1 MTKTLTAMLAG
12 TLARQ
17 GRIALDAPVGLKQWQ
32 GSKKAKITWRQLLNM
47 APGLEWYEGYGG
59 SSDVTEML
67 FSRADQGAWAAA
79 QPLTSTPGTVFTYST
94 GFSNIAMLRLR
105 ELLGGSHQAIYDHY
119 QKQLFAPL
127 GMRGAVIEPDAS
139 GTPVGGARGLLR
151 PVDWLR
157 LGELL
162 AQGGSWQEVELLSP
176 DWVSFMT
183 AASPASAEYGGSLW
197 RVSTPR
203 LSADLRARLPADTVF
218 FAGHLGQYLV
228 VVPSERIVVLRMGV
242 SLNATMASDSARDD
256 TFELVAALVQ
266 AR

>member
-1 MTKTLTAMLAG
+1 
-12 TLARQ
+12 
-17 GRIALDAPVGLKQWQ
+17 
-32 GSKKAKITWRQLLNM
+32 
-47 APGLEWYEGYGG
+47 
-59 SSDVTEML
+59 
-67 FSRADQGAWAAA
+67 
-79 QPLTSTPGTVFTYST
+79 
-94 GFSNIAMLRLR
+94 
-105 ELLGGSHQAIYDHY
+105 
-119 QKQLFAPL
+119 
-127 GMRGAVIEPDAS
+127 MRGAVIEPDAS

-151 PVDWLR
+151 PVDWRR

-162 AQGGSWQEVELLSP
+162 APGGSWQEVELLSP

-203 LSADLRARLPADTVF
+203 RSADLRARLPADTVF